1 MIIQHIAPPSHAMAS
16 SAPSLRERAVAMPA
30 RIAAALG
37 SFARRASSDS
47 GSAQASAATGEV
59 CRGALSRPRAAA
71 SGVPR
76 VLSISLGGPG
86 SDSDD
91 SGAPAEA
98 LCRAANDRGSSNA
111 DAATAPAT
119 RALCRAPK
127 SRLVSSLP
135 SRIAIS
141 DQGACI
147 DLNPNVSFPSAF
159 AFVFADHHNNPIT
172 SDAPAT
178 PQDVDTA
185 FIERA
190 LRAAG
195 ELPPGLR
202 VARVDVRPLALQ
214 GFISDVARCRISY
227 AAESDCHDDGGS
239 QMASLRPS
247 VIVKCTAS
255 GAESYAAG
263 VECDAYRT
271 EATFFAV
278 LAEVVA
284 VSSPDC
290 LLVVADDDDA
300 RYCYVLEDLDERPGL
315 YFVPQAE
322 GAGEKECLAV
332 AVGLA
337 ELHAPRWRWDA
348 PLPAW
353 VLPLTANRLRN
364 PAAAVSEYWQAFS
377 ASTYQTELPPTSQ
390 RAFERVAA
398 RAATLAAA
406 LDQGPRTL
414 LHGDARGD
422 NLFFGDAASPGG
434 VVFLDWQLVCS
445 GIGAFDLAWFVSTSV
460 RVPCEA
466 RDRRVVEAYWNALTS
481 HASGRVP
488 KERYSLE
495 ACWRDYLLGCA
506 TSMALFVLAPKFL
519 PAGKRVEKPKEY
531 AQLAEMVS
539 RSAATVACVG
549 ADTVAFERL
558 V

>member
-1 MIIQHIAPPSHAMAS
+1 
-16 SAPSLRERAVAMPA
+16 MPA

-37 SFARRASSDS
+37 TFARRASSDS

-86 SDSDD
+86 SDYDD

-141 DQGACI
+141 DQA
-147 DLNPNVSFPSAF
+147 
-159 AFVFADHHNNPIT
+159 
-172 SDAPAT
+172 APAT

-227 AAESDCHDDGGS
+227 AAESDGHDDGGS
-239 QMASLRPS
+239 QRASLRPS

>member
-1 MIIQHIAPPSHAMAS
+1 M
-16 SAPSLRERAVAMPA
+16 
-30 RIAAALG
+30 
-37 SFARRASSDS
+37 
-47 GSAQASAATGEV
+47 
-59 CRGALSRPRAAA
+59 
-71 SGVPR
+71 
-76 VLSISLGGPG
+76 
-86 SDSDD
+86 
-91 SGAPAEA
+91 
-98 LCRAANDRGSSNA
+98 
-111 DAATAPAT
+111 
-119 RALCRAPK
+119 
-127 SRLVSSLP
+127 
-135 SRIAIS
+135 
-141 DQGACI
+141 
-147 DLNPNVSFPSAF
+147 
-159 AFVFADHHNNPIT
+159 
-172 SDAPAT
+172 
-178 PQDVDTA
+178 DTA

-227 AAESDCHDDGGS
+227 AAESDGHDDGGS
-239 QMASLRPS
+239 QKMASLRPS

-290 LLVVADDDDA
+290 LLVVADADDA
-300 RYCYVLEDLDERPGL
+300 RYCYVLEDLDERSGL

-322 GAGEKECLAV
+322 GAGEEECLAV

-353 VLPLTANRLRN
+353 VLPLTAHRLRN

-377 ASTYQTELPPTSQ
+377 ASAYKTELPPTSQ

-422 NLFFGDAASPGG
+422 GDAGAGG
-434 VVFLDWQLVCS
+434 
-445 GIGAFDLAWFVSTSV
+445 GPPRLAHH
-460 RVPCEA
+460 A
-466 RDRRVVEAYWNALTS
+466 RRGLRHARHAAGRRRCLRDARRLPRPARERRVTRVADGETRRHTTS
-481 HASGRVP
+481 SSRFIKHIGVQL
-488 KERYSLE
+488 ERFIK
-495 ACWRDYLLGCA
+495 GH
-506 TSMALFVLAPKFL
+506 
-519 PAGKRVEKPKEY
+519 
-531 AQLAEMVS
+531 
-539 RSAATVACVG
+539 
-549 ADTVAFERL
+549 
-558 V
+558 